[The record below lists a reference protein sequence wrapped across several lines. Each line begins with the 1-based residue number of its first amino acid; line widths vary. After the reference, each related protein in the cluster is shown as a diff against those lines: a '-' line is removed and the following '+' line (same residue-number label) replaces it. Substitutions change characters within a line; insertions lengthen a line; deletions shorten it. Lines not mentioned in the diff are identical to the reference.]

1 MLIRY
6 INLDSD
12 IERNRH
18 IIECYYDYN
27 LKRISAIDGTKEWG
41 DGSYDLQG
49 RWNWDKLKEDRLIQ
63 DGILAKNHDL
73 FYGLNPP
80 EVACSVMQREAIID
94 FLNSNDEIGFIV
106 EDDTCPLCDL
116 HNFKMPKDTDFFCFL
131 GTDHPG
137 YRVMTN
143 ENDEIVCLRN
153 LSAYAITRR
162 GAEIA
167 IEAMKPLWCIA
178 DSQLAMRSFMSLSN
192 NELWP
197 FKRTKNLMVAKAP
210 LKSMIG
216 LSRLSEYTTFS
227 YDGKKPWVDLDWN
240 SIAYNKNALFTECT

>member
-1 MLIRY
+1 VLIRY
-6 INLDSD
+6 INLCSD
-12 IERNRH
+12 TERNKN
-18 IIECYYDYN
+18 IIECYSRYS
-27 LKRISAIDGTKEWG
+27 LKRISAIDGIMEWG
-41 DGSYDLQG
+41 DGTYDSQG
-49 RWNWDKLKEDRLIQ
+49 RWNWDRRKESDLIK
-63 DGILAKNHDL
+63 DGVLARDHGL

-80 EVACSVMQREAIID
+80 EVACSIMQREAILD
-94 FLNSNDEIGFIV
+94 FLNSHEDVGFII
-106 EDDTCPLCDL
+106 EDDTYPLCDL
-116 HNFKMPKDTDFFCFL
+116 DSFEMPKDADFFCFL

-153 LSAYAITRR
+153 LSAYAITRK

-178 DSQLAMRSFMSLSN
+178 DSQLAMRSFRSINN

-197 FKRTKNLMVAKAP
+197 FKRTKDLMVAKAP
-210 LKSMIG
+210 SRSMIG

-227 YDGKKPWVDLDWN
+227 CDGKKPWVDEEWN
-240 SIAYNKNALFTECT
+240 SIAYDRNAVY